1 MRSRSGDAF
10 PMAVQ
15 FGHVEE
21 LIHTWGAKGLFE
33 EGEFKFSQGNTPW
46 CLRRKNPGAGLGML
60 KGRSLLVHQV
70 SDWCSGAAVNFGWMR
85 EAKREKPAVVFDR

>member
-60 KGRSLLVHQV
+60 KG
-70 SDWCSGAAVNFGWMR
+70 
-85 EAKREKPAVVFDR
+85 DRC